1 MPYAFVH
8 DVPANAQMYREIR
21 ALLPNGTPPGLISHV
36 AIVREGGL
44 RYVDVWATEA
54 DWIRFRDEC
63 VGPAVGKV
71 RAEHGITNDEWL
83 ATHEEVDVI
92 DVWQVAG

>member
-1 MPYAFVH
+1 MPYAFIH
-8 DVPANAQMYREIR
+8 DVPANEEMYREIR
-21 ALLPNGTPPGLISHV
+21 ALLPSSPSGLISHV

-63 VGPAVGKV
+63 VGPALVKV
-71 RAEHGITNDEWL
+71 RAEHGMTNDQSQ
-83 ATHEEVDVI
+83 ATHEEVEVI
-92 DVWQVAG
+92 DVWQTAG

>member
-1 MPYAFVH
+1 LAVSPP
-8 DVPANAQMYREIR
+8 VPAHSPRSLR
-21 ALLPNGTPPGLISHV
+21 ALPS
-36 AIVREGGL
+36 
-44 RYVDVWATEA
+44 ATEA

>member
-1 MPYAFVH
+1 M
-8 DVPANAQMYREIR
+8 
-21 ALLPNGTPPGLISHV
+21 

-54 DWIRFRDEC
+54 DWIRFRDET

-71 RAEHGITNDEWL
+71 RAEHGMTTDEWR
-83 ATHEEVDVI
+83 ATHEEVEVI
-92 DVWQVAG
+92 DVWQGAS

>member
-1 MPYAFVH
+1 MPYAFIH
-8 DVPANAQMYREIR
+8 DVPANEQMYREIR
-21 ALLPNGTPPGLISHV
+21 AALPDSAPPGLISHV

-54 DWIRFRDEC
+54 DWIRFRNEC
-63 VGPAVGKV
+63 VGPIVAKV
-71 RAEHGITNDEWL
+71 RADHGMMGDEWL

-92 DVWQVAG
+92 DVWQGAS